1 MPVRTHTHPLFIR
14 LGLLKLS
21 EIYKLQVGKL
31 MHKYKNKPNIGE
43 FKSTSLSCKH
53 NYNTR
58 MAANDNYFIAQT
70 RTNLGLR
77 SFSYVGPKLWQTI
90 PTEFKNMNFTQFKY
104 KYKKHKF
111 L

>member
-1 MPVRTHTHPLFIR
+1 
-14 LGLLKLS
+14 
-21 EIYKLQVGKL
+21 

-104 KYKKHKF
+104 KYKKH
-111 L
+111 LLNSYS